1 MGGKFV
7 SVTVGQHMARTSKQ
21 DWLEAGLQI
30 LATEGAPTLT
40 IERLTAALS
49 LSKGSFYHHFQGLP
63 GYKAA
68 LLEFIEQQSI
78 ERMRAVT
85 TLAVTPVAG
94 MAQLFVSSVTE
105 PPELEVALRA
115 WALQDR
121 EVREVQARIDEQR
134 LACARSLCSQLLG
147 DDRRVQLM
155 SRMVQALMIGSTQ
168 FQPPLPQPVRHQL
181 FAEFMRLY
189 ELADGFQQSYTYV

>member
-1 MGGKFV
+1 
-7 SVTVGQHMARTSKQ
+7 MARTSKQ
-21 DWLEAGLQI
+21 DWLEAGLTI
-30 LATEGAPTLT
+30 VATQGAPALT

-68 LLEFIEQQSI
+68 LLEFIEQRTI
-78 ERMRAVT
+78 KRMNAVT
-85 TLAVTPVAG
+85 TLAITPAAG
-94 MAQLFVSSVTE
+94 MAQLFTTAVTE

-121 EVREVQARIDEQR
+121 EVRQVQARIDEQR

-147 DDRRVQLM
+147 DEARVQLM
-155 SRMVQALMIGSTQ
+155 SRMVQALMIGSAQ

-189 ELADGFQQSYTYV
+189 ELADDFSQNYAYV